1 MIRRISTA
9 VTATSAVTA
18 DRNRRDLGVKFCDG
32 YGISTRTERA
42 ARRLEAARSSA
53 TIALPHI

>member
-1 MIRRISTA
+1 MFRR
-9 VTATSAVTA
+9 TATGTTTA
-18 DRNRRDLGVKFCDG
+18 AKTRRDLGVKFCDG

-53 TIALPHI
+53 TTALPHI

>member
-9 VTATSAVTA
+9 VTASSTATA
-18 DRNRRDLGVKFCDG
+18 DRTRRDLGVKFCDG

-42 ARRLEAARSSA
+42 ARRLEAARSAA
-53 TIALPHI
+53 TTALPHI